1 MGDIDEDKI
10 KRLDGTLL
18 LVLRELLL
26 RRRTTLVAKRLG
38 LSQSGVSHALSRLRK
53 LFDDELFVR
62 RPYGLEPTPHA
73 LDLAPRV
80 DALLSSMG
88 DALGLSSTFDPAEST
103 RAYRIGAPDHVTVRL
118 APTLL
123 KRFAE
128 HAPQARVAFGQ
139 RLGRDAMSAL
149 SRGDIDLAIGRFGS
163 GAREFETEH
172 LLDEPFCLVSR
183 RGHPGIEAPV
193 TRAQFATLNRV
204 DLSVDGDFRSRTL
217 AGEPV
222 QSDATMAVPRFGV
235 ALALVAQSDTVTFAP
250 RGLAESFMER
260 FNLAIHDVDFP
271 VEPMRVLALRRP
283 HDDAGA
289 SWLLAQVKAAL
300 APNP

>member
-1 MGDIDEDKI
+1 MSDIDEDKI

-80 DALLSSMG
+80 DNLLSSMG
-88 DALGLSSTFDPAEST
+88 DALGLSAVFDPAEST
-103 RAYRIGAPDHVTVRL
+103 RAYRIGAPDHLTVRL
-118 APTLL
+118 APALL
-123 KRFAE
+123 AQFAE
-128 HAPQARVAFGQ
+128 QAPLARVAFGQ
-139 RLGRDAMSAL
+139 RLGRDALSAL
-149 SRGDIDLAIGRFGS
+149 SRGDIDIAIGRFGR
-163 GAREFETEH
+163 GARDFECVH

-183 RGHPGIEAPV
+183 RGHPGIDGPV
-193 TRAQFATLNRV
+193 TPEMVDAFKRI
-204 DLSVDGDFRSRTL
+204 DLSVDGDFRSRTM
-217 AGEPV
+217 AGEPA
-222 QSDATMAVPRFGV
+222 QSDAMMAVPRFGV
-235 ALALVAQSDTVTFAP
+235 ALALVAESDAVAFVP
-250 RGLAESFMER
+250 RGLAECLKDR
-260 FNLAIHDVDFP
+260 FDLALHDLAFE
-271 VEPMRVLALRRP
+271 VEPMRVLALRRR

-289 SWLLAQVKAAL
+289 SWLLEQVKAAL
-300 APNP
+300 AQ